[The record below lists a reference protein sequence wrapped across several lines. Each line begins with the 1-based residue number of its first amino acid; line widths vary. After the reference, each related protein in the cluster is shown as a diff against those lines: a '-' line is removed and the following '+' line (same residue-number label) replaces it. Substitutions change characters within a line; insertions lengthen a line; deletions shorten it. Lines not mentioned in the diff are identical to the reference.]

1 LIDNYAKDIV
11 DEKSLNKDEIQ
22 EIKIY
27 DLKDNI
33 NPKAVDVK
41 YL

>member
-1 LIDNYAKDIV
+1 MIDNYAKDIV